1 MMRTHILSDVPNAQL
16 DSAPLASNALEK
28 SMVQINKSHL
38 RLNNKLSYVVSQDV
52 LNSVLGAEFKGA

>member
-1 MMRTHILSDVPNAQL
+1 
-16 DSAPLASNALEK
+16 
-28 SMVQINKSHL
+28 MVRINKSHL